1 MNIESVNP
9 STEKVLKSYA
19 CMSKDEI
26 EQRVQSAHLA
36 QKDWQVLS
44 IEERCRPLMRMAELL
59 EERAES
65 LGRLATLE
73 MGKPLAEAEREVRKC
88 ALVCRHYAEKS
99 ADYLSIQAIESDA
112 SKSFV
117 RYDPLGLVL
126 SIMPWNFPFWQVFR
140 FAAPTLMAG
149 NGTLLK
155 HAPNVPQCAEAI
167 ESLFVE
173 SGFPS
178 SLLTNLVIDI
188 DPVADLISDS
198 RIAAV
203 TLTGSGRAGRAVAE
217 AAGRALKP
225 VVLELGGSDPFVVLE
240 DADLEKAVEHA
251 IISRFLNNGQ
261 SCIAAKRLI
270 VVDAVHDEFVERFA
284 HAMGALVM
292 GDPLKPTTRIGP
304 LAQARF
310 RTALHEQVQ
319 KLVDEGARC
328 VTGGT
333 IPEGEGFY
341 YPPTLLVDIS
351 ASSKIIKDEIFGPVA
366 SVIRVPDQ
374 KAAIDLANAVDYGL
388 GASVWTQDHSLVDGL
403 TAQLNAG
410 AVFVNGMVKSD
421 PRLPFGGIKQ
431 SGIGRELGREGI
443 LEFVNTKTV
452 WIA

>member
-1 MNIESVNP
+1 MTIESVNP
-9 STEKVLKSYA
+9 ATGHVLKSFTPLNSHEIEDRVKSA
-19 CMSKDEI
+19 SLAQKEWQKRTI
-26 EQRVQSAHLA
+26 EQRS
-36 QKDWQVLS
+36 
-44 IEERCRPLMRMAELL
+44 RPLVKMAELL

-65 LGRLATLE
+65 LGRIATLE
-73 MGKPLAEAEREVRKC
+73 MGKPLAEAQGEVKKC
-88 ALVCRHYAEKS
+88 AWVCRHYAEHS
-99 ADYLSIQAIESDA
+99 ADYLRIQAIESDA

-149 NGTLLK
+149 NGALLK

-167 ESLFVE
+167 EALFVE
-173 SGFPS
+173 AGFPS
-178 SLLTNLVIDI
+178 SLLTNLVIDTE
-188 DPVADLISDS
+188 PVADLIKDP

-217 AAGRALKP
+217 AAGKALKP
-225 VVLELGGSDPFVVLE
+225 VVLELGGSDPFIVL
-240 DADLEKAVEHA
+240 DGANTEKAVEHA

-270 VVDAVHDEFVERFA
+270 VVESMYEDFVARFSKAMDA
-284 HAMGALVM
+284 LTL
-292 GDPLKPTTRIGP
+292 GDPLTSETRIGP

-310 RTALHEQVQ
+310 RVALHDQVQ
-319 KLVDEGARC
+319 NLIQEGARC
-328 VTGGT
+328 LKGGK
-333 IPEGEGFY
+333 IPEGDGFF
-341 YPPTLLVDIS
+341 YPPTLLVDVPTES
-351 ASSKIIKDEIFGPVA
+351 AVIKDEIFGPVA
-366 SVIRVPDQ
+366 SIIRVPDR
-374 KAAIDLANAVDYGL
+374 AAAVKLANSVEYGL
-388 GASVWTQDHSLVDGL
+388 GASVWTNDESLINELV
-403 TAQLNAG
+403 TQLDAG

-452 WIA
+452 WVA